1 MKPVELKNGIY
12 WVGAID
18 WAVRDF
24 HGYET
29 PNGTTYNNYL
39 IIDDEPT
46 LVDAVH
52 NDFVHISI
60 ENISRIIE
68 PKKIKNVVINHIE
81 NDHAGGLEQILTI
94 IPEATLYMTVK
105 AKKALGKFINIEKYK
120 IKTVKTGDT
129 LRIGKRTLYFIETPM
144 MHWPD
149 SMFTYLKEDKVLISQ
164 DAFGQHLATAE
175 RFDDEFV
182 NCYSV
187 AQLEDAVV
195 DYYANILMPYGNVI
209 KAKIEEIKKS
219 GIEIEIIAP
228 DHGIIWRSHI
238 DKVLNLYSEMVDAK
252 AQLGAVIV
260 YDTMW
265 HSTEQMVYPIAKGL
279 EDEGVPVKIF
289 KLRATPKSVAVKE
302 AWKYRGLIVGSPTL
316 NNGIFPSVADFLT
329 YIKGLRLKNRL
340 FSAFGSYGWS
350 GEAVKEILEIGKAMK
365 LEVLEPGIKVL
376 YKPSEEDLDKCYE
389 FGIAFGKA
397 LKEYHAK
404 KEV

>member
-29 PNGTTYNNYL
+29 PHGTTYNNYL

-365 LEVLEPGIKVL
+365 LEVLEPGIRVL